1 MKPHVI
7 MHMMESLDGRITM
20 DHWPKDKSKF
30 DEVYEQLHTEL
41 KGDAWIVGR
50 TTMAEFG
57 KGDAK
62 PVTTSKI
69 FPRET
74 WKAPD
79 LGAGPYAIALDRAGR
94 LHVNI
99 SRAND
104 DAIIAVLSSDVSDD
118 HLAELRRDG
127 ISYIFAGQNEQLD
140 LAKALETL
148 AAEFGIKRLLLEGGG
163 GINGSFLTAGLIDE
177 ISVLLLPLA
186 DGTAGPKLFDRDD
199 APAHKLE
206 LLGVDNL
213 DDHVLHLRYAVIK
226 D

>member
-7 MHMMESLDGRITM
+7 MHMMQSLDGRITM
-20 DHWPKDKSKF
+20 DHWPDDKSMY
-30 DEVYEQLHTEL
+30 DAVYEQLHGEL

-57 KGDAK
+57 KGEAK
-62 PVTTSKI
+62 PVTTSEV

-79 LGAGPYAIALDRAGR
+79 LGPGPYAIALDRSGK
-94 LHVNI
+94 LHINI

-104 DAIIAVLSSDVSDD
+104 DAIIVVLSSDASDA

-127 ISYIFAGQNEQLD
+127 ISYIFAGQDEELD
-140 LAKALETL
+140 LDQALETL

-186 DGTAGPKLFDRDD
+186 DGSSGPKLFDRDD
-199 APAHKLE
+199 APACKLE

-213 DDHVLHLRYAVIK
+213 EGDVLHLRYAVVSE
-226 D
+226 